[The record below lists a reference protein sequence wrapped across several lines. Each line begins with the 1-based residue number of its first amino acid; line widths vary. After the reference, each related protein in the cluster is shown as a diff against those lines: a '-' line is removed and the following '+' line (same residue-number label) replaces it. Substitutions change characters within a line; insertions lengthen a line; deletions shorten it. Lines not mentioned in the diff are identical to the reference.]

1 MHILN
6 LQRRGM
12 PSFLKRVTFVV
23 SSPIIVGYDR
33 SEFRAARRPGSSSA
47 RSAAARSIAAPSTL
61 RSNTLSQTMPIR
73 RLMTVS
79 L

>member
-33 SEFRAARRPGSSSA
+33 SEFRVADGLGRQVQEVRMHDQLPRHRPSD
-47 RSAAARSIAAPSTL
+47 R
-61 RSNTLSQTMPIR
+61 TLSQTMPIR
-73 RLMTVS
+73 RLMRVS